1 MDFELTQDQKMISES
16 AAAFAR
22 RESPVTRLRALRADP
37 LGYTKATWKK
47 MGELGWLGI
56 LLPAAVGGFGGSFVD
71 AGLILEALGS
81 TLVPEP
87 FLASVVLAG
96 SAIRLAGSDAQRER
110 YLGPLVTGD
119 TTLAFA
125 YAESAGRYDPAHV
138 TVRASKDGRG
148 YRLSGKKSFVLNGH
162 AADVIV
168 VSARTS
174 GGDAESRGVS
184 LFLVDPKERG
194 VRVQPIQTMDGH
206 HAAMVA
212 FEDVALGP
220 EHRLGDEDG
229 ALATVERV
237 LDYGSA
243 AACAEGVG
251 VLKRSLDMTIEY
263 LGTREQF
270 GVKIG
275 SFQALQHRAV
285 DMFVELE
292 TARSTSIL
300 ASIRI
305 DDDDDIERKAA
316 ISTAKVQLAVSGR
329 FVTQQAI
336 QLHGGIGVTDEH
348 DIGLY
353 FKRMHVLN
361 ALFGDEE
368 YHVARY
374 GSLPSFHGGR
384 GAVA

>member
-1 MDFELTQDQKMISES
+1 
-16 AAAFAR
+16 
-22 RESPVTRLRALRADP
+22 
-37 LGYTKATWKK
+37 
-47 MGELGWLGI
+47 
-56 LLPAAVGGFGGSFVD
+56 
-71 AGLILEALGS
+71 
-81 TLVPEP
+81 
-87 FLASVVLAG
+87 
-96 SAIRLAGSDAQRER
+96 
-110 YLGPLVTGD
+110 
-119 TTLAFA
+119 
-125 YAESAGRYDPAHV
+125 
-138 TVRASKDGRG
+138 
-148 YRLSGKKSFVLNGH
+148 
-162 AADVIV
+162 
-168 VSARTS
+168 
-174 GGDAESRGVS
+174 
-184 LFLVDPKERG
+184 
-194 VRVQPIQTMDGH
+194 MDGH

-212 FEDVALGP
+212 FEDVSLGA

-237 LDYGSA
+237 LDYGAA

-300 ASIRI
+300 ASIRA

-348 DIGLY
+348 DVGLY

-368 YHVARY
+368 FHVARY
-374 GSLPSFHGGR
+374 ASLPSFHGGR